1 MKTTLTLEI
10 EYDPTKTDPEG
21 LASAF
26 DRLLE
31 TALSTPGI
39 LDEYGNPKADE
50 FLIAAETPSPL
61 EAAYEL
67 QIDGPLFRNQRQLLL
82 KIMDCVSKHQPY
94 IPAADDADL
103 LEGATALLDELA
115 DQAHDRHGIDCLL
128 EDGET
133 ESSETESS
141 GL

>member
-39 LDEYGNPKADE
+39 MEEYGDPKAGE
-50 FLIAAETPSPL
+50 FLVAAVSPL
-61 EAAYEL
+61 EAAYDL
-67 QIDGPLFRNQRQLLL
+67 QIDGQLLHNQRQLLL
-82 KIMDCVSKHQPY
+82 KVLDAVSRREPY
-94 IPAADDADL
+94 VPAADDVDL
-103 LEGATALLDELA
+103 LEGATALLDEIA

-128 EDGET
+128 DGN
-133 ESSETESS
+133 
-141 GL
+141 